1 MESEKE
7 IRYYLANKKSWNDV
21 TVAVTYKGLPKE
33 GQIINVGKIKMNVKS
48 VIDGTSNGRSVI
60 KVFLENESSST
71 PLDEAIEMLDNPTF
85 ITINDDIEAIKEA
98 KGKSAIK
105 VGGSLDDRTYV
116 SARQFSDTA
125 DAIRAFGP
133 GSFGTLGGYVRSA
146 LSGLGVG
153 YGVQVTDFGEAVT
166 VTITYSNARTG
177 RISGQSFV
185 IVMHHGSSHK
195 YLYTVYA
202 HSARWRD
209 CDDYNQAIGF
219 IRSKAS
225 ALAGQTSGGV

>member
-1 MESEKE
+1 MEQTKE
-7 IRYYLANKKSWNDV
+7 IRYYLANKKSWSDV

-33 GQIINVGKIKMNVKS
+33 CQVINVGKIKMNVKS
-48 VIDGTSNGRSVI
+48 VADGTSNGRSVI
-60 KVFLENESSST
+60 KVFLENENTRT

-85 ITINDDIEAIKEA
+85 IAISEDVNEA
-98 KGKSAIK
+98 KGKAAIK
-105 VGGSLDDRTYV
+105 VGGSLDNRTYTSV
-116 SARQFSDTA
+116 RPFSDTA

-146 LSGLGVG
+146 LAGLGAG
-153 YGVQVTDFGEAVT
+153 YGVQVADFGEAVT

-185 IVMHHGSSHK
+185 IVMHHGNSHK